1 MSTVLRIDGLR
12 FVIWPNDHSPAH
24 VHVFSADGEAKI
36 ELTSA
41 NGFPRLIENRRMKHY
56 ELAKALAAV
65 FANQQKLTAEWK
77 VLHGKLD
84 R

>member
-36 ELTSA
+36 ELATA
-41 NGFPRLIENRRMKHY
+41 DGFPRLAENRRMKPA